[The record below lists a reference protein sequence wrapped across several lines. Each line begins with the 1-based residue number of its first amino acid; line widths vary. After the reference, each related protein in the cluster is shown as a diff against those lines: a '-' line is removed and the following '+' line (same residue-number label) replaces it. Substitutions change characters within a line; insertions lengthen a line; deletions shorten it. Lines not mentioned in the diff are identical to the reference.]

1 MKKNIHKLSTHDA
14 VARRSLCDYLVS
26 ANDIRFILDL
36 PLIPQFQDNHI
47 SITADSKHVL
57 ATKTQAAIF
66 GTIDRTLL
74 NGSAMSPETWQL
86 LLNGSAGRIQPV
98 GPNDVVRYLQ
108 DQVPSL
114 RETSVANTSTGV
126 NDESFKWL
134 VRFWSWLDGWEKFN
148 NLVNHPAWDSIRNM
162 YALPLHRLPEARPT
176 LRLVQN
182 LAVRPGDM
190 EAELVAALTA
200 MEVPILDGSKPHGR
214 AVRFV
219 SKDPNDVMFILQT
232 IPKDKLFSHLDQ
244 GSRRTLSEF
253 FVRQFANSIR
263 HGPRRQGRSTG
274 LNPESRNALRILPIF
289 PILPPGS
296 RDDNNIT
303 FDTAQGVACFVDS
316 SVKVIPNIPGTPFI
330 SHDRGSS
337 FHTALEEREILG
349 EIPVLQKAIT
359 PDAWP
364 QQNHVQG
371 LLPALIDRLINRL
384 NELGD
389 VSRARIAELPIVE
402 VGGPTRKSP
411 NEVVDPT
418 SALAGLYDAEDEVLP
433 VGEFNI
439 EGTDSYIHQLRSY
452 GMIRTTLTPPAIV
465 ERIARISDQSRPME
479 DRSEKALRLLKLLD
493 AYTRSP
499 GSALPL
505 PVVNKLRTS
514 AWLPVADGFR
524 TPSQCWDSRA
534 SDILLYDMVSPRIP
548 FTVVSRHL
556 RDCLGWAQVPFET
569 LRSQLRHALETETR
583 PSNMSDSDVVDRIE
597 AVLKEIAAG
606 LQARRLSQGNI
617 KSLVQS
623 LGGAP
628 WVPTASR
635 DLCVAGLGVL
645 EQIDL
650 GTKYHSVAPH
660 LLRSPGMEALLKQM
674 GICDR

>member
-1 MKKNIHKLSTHDA
+1 MSG
-14 VARRSLCDYLVS
+14 
-26 ANDIRFILDL
+26 NDIRFILDL

-47 SITADSKHVL
+47 SVTADSKHVL
-57 ATKTQAAIF
+57 ATKNQAAIF
-66 GTIDRTLL
+66 GSIDRTLL

-98 GPNDVVRYLQ
+98 GPNDVARYLK
-108 DQVPSL
+108 DQVPAF
-114 RETSVANTSTGV
+114 REASVVNTSTGV
-126 NDESFKWL
+126 TDESFEWL

-148 NLVNHPAWDSIRNM
+148 NLVNHPVWNTIRNM
-162 YALPLHRLPEARPT
+162 YALPLRRLPGAMPT

-200 MEVPILDGSKPHGR
+200 IDVPILDGSKPHGR

-219 SKDPNDVMFILQT
+219 SKDHNDVMFILQT
-232 IPKDKLFSHLDQ
+232 IPKNKSFSHLDQ
-244 GSRRTLSEF
+244 GSRQTLSEF
-253 FVRQFANSIR
+253 FARQLANCFR
-263 HGPRRQGRSTG
+263 PGLKRQGRPTA

-289 PILPPGS
+289 PILRPGP
-296 RDDNNIT
+296 RDDNNIA
-303 FDTAQGVACFVDS
+303 FDAARGVACFVDA
-316 SVKVIPNIPGTPFI
+316 SVKVIPNIPGTPFV

-364 QQNHVQG
+364 QQNHVQD

-411 NEVVDPT
+411 DQVVDPT
-418 SALAGLYDAEDEVLP
+418 SDLAGLYDAEDEVLP
-433 VGEFNI
+433 VGVFNI
-439 EGTDSYIHQLRSY
+439 EGPDSYIHQLRSY
-452 GMIRTTLTPPAIV
+452 GMIRTTLTPPAIR
-465 ERIARISDQSRPME
+465 ERIARISDQSQPMTDRP
-479 DRSEKALRLLKLLD
+479 EKALHLLKLLD
-493 AYTRSP
+493 TYTQSP
-499 GSALPL
+499 GNELP
-505 PVVNKLRTS
+505 PPIANMLRDS
-514 AWLPVADGFR
+514 AWLLVTGGFLA
-524 TPSQCWDSRA
+524 PFECWDSRGR
-534 SDILLYDMVSPRIP
+534 DFLLCDTASPRIP
-548 FTVVSRHL
+548 HTVVSPHL
-556 RDCLGWAQVPFET
+556 RDCLGWTQVPFET
-569 LRSQLRHALETETR
+569 LRSQLRIILDTQTR
-583 PSNMSDSDVVDRIE
+583 PSHLSDSDVLDRIE

-606 LQARRLSQGNI
+606 FKSRRLSQGHI
-617 KSLVQS
+617 KSLVQG
-623 LGGAP
+623 LGDAA

-635 DLCVAGLGVL
+635 NRCVARLGML

-650 GTKYHSVAPH
+650 GATYHPVDPH
-660 LLRSPGMEALLKQM
+660 LLRIPGMQALLKLM